1 MSKKYLKAVNQS
13 GAGVIASKIKIADNF
28 VTRLVGLLNR
38 KNINDDEGL
47 LIIPSNS
54 IHSFGMRFDFDAVFL
69 DKNNKVVHL
78 IEKMKPC
85 RVSPLVK
92 NSKKVLELAPGVIG
106 TANINIG
113 DVLNFED

>member
-1 MSKKYLKAVNQS
+1 MSKKYLKALIPQDNR
-13 GAGVIASKIKIADNF
+13 VIASKIKIADNF

-38 KNINDDEGL
+38 KSLDSDEGL

-85 RVSPLVK
+85 RLSPLVK
-92 NSKKVLELAPGVIG
+92 KSKSVLELAPGIISAV
-106 TANINIG
+106 NIKIG
-113 DVLNFED
+113 DVLSFEN